1 LRGYCAALF
10 LTKGIFCLSNF
21 ISFSGFLR
29 GNRNFIHTYGDL
41 ASYCAEQGRHAK
53 KLWRLTVQS
62 IAYIYIFGT
71 CTVLLLTMKISL
83 MEMFQQCSDSQPSN
97 NDNTTS
103 CNTTVTCTMSGC
115 TTLGVTDLGDSVWL
129 AVTCGVVFL
138 FVHIRTL
145 KDAGLLSYVGVGT
158 IAIVNVSLSQVSTGT
173 KSYISS

>member
-1 LRGYCAALF
+1 
-10 LTKGIFCLSNF
+10 
-21 ISFSGFLR
+21 
-29 GNRNFIHTYGDL
+29 
-41 ASYCAEQGRHAK
+41 
-53 KLWRLTVQS
+53 
-62 IAYIYIFGT
+62 
-71 CTVLLLTMKISL
+71 

-158 IAIVNVSLSQVSTGT
+158 IAIVNVSLSQVLTGT